1 MFPRKRNTLDGTG
14 QNRRGPEVVENF
26 FKPEPG
32 DGLNTLGAARPEN
45 IPAGMYLQVPPIG
58 WHDSGVPGIFVRD
71 KISPMYDLPKTK
83 PKTVQL
89 SGDLVYH
96 EDGDPNPTTVSL
108 SCVVQFRQHNL
119 IEGLLVSNEVIHLQM
134 GTIAPAKV
142 IYILC
147 ERGQG
152 TVSINESTPII
163 ISAGFGFGFAN
174 FVAGIN
180 SVIFEG
186 SLVVDVAL
194 FK

>member
-14 QNRRGPEVVENF
+14 QNRRGPEVLENF

-32 DGLNTLGAARPEN
+32 DGLNILGAARPEN
-45 IPAGMYLQVPPIG
+45 IPAGMYLEIPPIG

-96 EDGDPNPTTVSL
+96 EDRDPNPTTIPL
-108 SCVVQFRQHNL
+108 SCVVRFLQHNL
-119 IEGLLVSNEVIHLQM
+119 VEGLLVNNEVVPLQM

-147 ERGQG
+147 ERGLG
-152 TVSINESTPII
+152 TVSINEGTPII

-174 FVAGIN
+174 FVAGID

-186 SLVVDVAL
+186 SLVANVAL